1 MKMNA
6 TKISTGEQ
14 TQAIESSMPSGLGN
28 TAYRLKQ
35 SAASVALIG
44 SVFVLGTTPLGIF
57 LVLPLLGIYT
67 GLGVVFG
74 RSPLA
79 MIIDANKPIPYV
91 VGPVPEV
98 IPAQSTSA
106 RSVASS
112 RAA

>member
-6 TKISTGEQ
+6 TKISATGAQ
-14 TQAIESSMPSGLGN
+14 TQTIESSMPSGN
-28 TAYRLKQ
+28 TAYRLIQ

-57 LVLPLLGIYT
+57 LVLPLIGIYT

-74 RSPLA
+74 RSPIA

-91 VGPVPEV
+91 VAPSAEV
-98 IPAQSTSA
+98 IPAQSMSA